1 MSLKMPGVGSK
12 IEEYQYYISKDN
24 QNAVCVAIKYVKP
37 DTTAKRV
44 QKSFEIRSDTRW
56 SNPDRIVE
64 VLKGLLGDGLTGKN
78 VKISED
84 KPRMY
89 IWFGNNQ
96 FAGNSI

>member
-1 MSLKMPGVGSK
+1 MPSVGSK
-12 IEEYQYYISKDN
+12 IEEYQYCISKDN
-24 QNAVCVAIKYVKP
+24 QNAVCVAIEYVKS

-56 SNPDRIVE
+56 PDPDRIVE
-64 VLKGLLGDGLTGKN
+64 VLKGLLADGLTGKN
-78 VKISED
+78 VKIRED

-96 FAGNSI
+96 FTGNSI

>member
-44 QKSFEIRSDTRW
+44 QKFLKSDQ
-56 SNPDRIVE
+56 IQ
-64 VLKGLLGDGLTGKN
+64 DGL
-78 VKISED
+78 ILIELL
-84 KPRMY
+84 R
-89 IWFGNNQ
+89 F
-96 FAGNSI
+96 